1 MSQQRS
7 QLIDGQGRVIDY
19 VRLSVTDRC
28 DMRCVYCMAEKMQF
42 MPHSELLTL
51 EEMVLVGEALVELGV
66 SRIRVTGGEPLVRRN
81 LVSMLSQLSALPGL
95 DELLITTNGASL
107 VEQAS
112 ALKAAGVNRL
122 NISLDT
128 LDEAQFKAITRVGKL
143 SDVLNGIDAAL
154 AANFDRIKINAVIM
168 RNHNEQQILPLV
180 DYAVS
185 KGLDISFI
193 EEMPLGEISSHDRGA
208 TLMLSD
214 EIQARIESRYS
225 LQPSS
230 YKTGGPSRYWQV
242 EGQETRVG
250 FISPH
255 SNNFCSTCNRVRVT
269 AQGRLLLCLGQ
280 ENSVDLRELVR
291 NHPGDKHV
299 LREALQE
306 AMLIK
311 PKNHQFDQPDKAIL
325 IRHMSH
331 TGG

>member
-1 MSQQRS
+1 MSQERS
-7 QLIDGQGRVIDY
+7 ELIDGHGRVIDY

-51 EEMVLVGEALVELGV
+51 EEMVHVGEVLVELGV
-66 SRIRVTGGEPLVRRN
+66 RRIRITGGEPLVRRN
-81 LVSMLSQLSALPGL
+81 LVSMLSQLSVLPGL

-107 VEQAS
+107 VEHAA
-112 ALKAAGVNRL
+112 ALRAAGVTRL

-143 SDVLNGIDAAL
+143 SDVLAGIDAAL
-154 AANFDRIKINAVIM
+154 AATFDRVKINAVIM

-180 DYAVS
+180 DFAVS

-193 EEMPLGEISSHDRGA
+193 EEMPLGEISSHDRDA
-208 TLMLSD
+208 TLMLSG
-214 EIQARIESRYS
+214 EIQPQIESRYS
-225 LQPSS
+225 LQPSG
-230 YKTGGPSRYWQV
+230 YKTAGPSRYWQV
-242 EGQETRVG
+242 EGADTRVG

-255 SNNFCSTCNRVRVT
+255 SNNFCSSCNRIRMT

-280 ENSVDLRELVR
+280 ENSVDLRALVR
-291 NHPGDKHV
+291 SHPGDKAV
-299 LREALQE
+299 LREALVA
-306 AMLIK
+306 AMQVK
-311 PKNHQFDQPDKAIL
+311 PKNHEFDQPGKAIL
-325 IRHMSH
+325 MRHMSH